1 MNWTIQVKSEKQFSI
16 VNVRTNNF
24 FEICNSNN
32 NWKQNF
38 DDILGNIS
46 IDSIAL
52 LTSVGIY
59 ILEVNV

>member
-1 MNWTIQVKSEKQFSI
+1 MNWTIHVKSEKQFPM
-16 VNVRTNNF
+16 VNIRTNNF
-24 FEICNSNN
+24 FEIRNSNN

-52 LTSVGIY
+52 LTSVVIY